1 MTWISMLKQ
10 TYDNSPQLQGV
21 LEPGDDEN
29 SIPLLLV
36 GQSTQN
42 AHIEVLLN
50 NEAKLQEAR
59 VILAKANRVTL
70 IPCTEESIGRT
81 GTKIAPHPLHDKLQ
95 YVAGDYRAYG
105 GRKGE
110 GFQAYLKQ
118 LNAWCASDFAHD
130 KVKKVRDY
138 LGKGTLIHDLIEKG
152 VLPAENGRLIINPS
166 AEQKKRFP
174 AFKVLGD
181 DPTEAFIRFAVHVT
195 NEPNDALWRDNS
207 VVDSFNRWQ
216 ESVNTGK
223 GLCYVT
229 GREQRL
235 AENHPAKIRNTG
247 DKAKLISAN
256 DKSGFTYRGRF
267 RDGSEAVGV
276 SYEVSQK
283 AHNMLKWLISRYGY
297 RNDSQV
303 FVAWGTRLQP
313 LPGLGD
319 DTQAFF
325 DDETE
330 EQPEAEAPLYQ
341 QLRED
346 YSLRFRRAMAGYHS
360 RIGDSDAIVVM
371 GVDSATT
378 GRLSIIFYRTLT
390 GSDFLARIE
399 AWHQQCAWLH
409 TYKYVQ
415 KKPVPFIGAPS
426 PRDMAAA
433 AYGQGASDKL
443 MKATVERLMH
453 CIVDGKSIP
462 TDIRCGLIR
471 RAGNPPAMEG
481 WEWRKTVSI
490 ACAVIRKH
498 QAERKEEPTPMAL
511 ERDNPDRSY
520 LFGRLLAYAQHI
532 EDYVQYRTENAH
544 RQTNAERMM
553 HAMTLRPAKTWTQLS
568 LKLQSYLRQLHMPGL
583 KARWNAK
590 MQEIVDRLGTRGF
603 TDEPLEEQYLLGFSS
618 QMMEF
623 RTAKSKNEEEDTDH
637 DPVQE

>member
-1 MTWISMLKQ
+1 MTWISMLTQ
-10 TYDNSPQLQGV
+10 TYDNSPQLQGA
-21 LEPGDDEN
+21 LQPGDDEN
-29 SIPLLLV
+29 IIPLLLT

-50 NEAKLQEAR
+50 DQARLEDAR
-59 VILAKANRVTL
+59 VILTKPEQVTL

-105 GRKGE
+105 GKKRE
-110 GFQAYLKQ
+110 GFSTYLKN
-118 LNAWCASDFAHD
+118 LDAWCASDFAHD
-130 KVKKVRDY
+130 KVKIVRDY
-138 LGKGTLIHDLIEKG
+138 LAKGTLVHDLIERG
-152 VLPAENGRLIINPS
+152 VLPGENGRLVIDPS
-166 AEQKKRFP
+166 AAQKKQFP
-174 AFKVLGD
+174 AFNVLGS
-181 DPTEAFIRFAVHVT
+181 DPTEAFIRFAVHLPSD
-195 NEPNDALWRDNS
+195 PNDALWRDNS

-216 ESVNTGK
+216 ESISKGT

-235 AENHPAKIRNTG
+235 AENHPAKVRNTG

-256 DKSGFTYRGRF
+256 DTTGFTYRGRF
-267 RDGSEAVGV
+267 RSGEEAVGV

-313 LPGLGD
+313 IPSLGD
-319 DTQAFF
+319 DTLAFF
-325 DDETE
+325 GEPDEE
-330 EQPEAEAPLYQ
+330 PEAADAVYQ

-346 YSLRFRRAMAGYHS
+346 YAQRFRKAMAGYRS
-360 RIGDSDAIVVM
+360 QIKDSDAIVVM

-378 GRLSIIFYRTLT
+378 GRLSIIFYRTLS

-409 TYKYVQ
+409 TYKFVK
-415 KKPVPFIGAPS
+415 KKPVPFVGAPS

-443 MKATVERLMH
+443 MRATVERLMH

-462 TDIRCGLIR
+462 ADIRFGLIR

-498 QAERKEEPTPMAL
+498 QAERKEEPTSMAL

-532 EDYVQYRTENAH
+532 EDYVQYRTENTH

-568 LKLQSYLRQLHMPGL
+568 LKLQTYLRQLRMPGL
-583 KARWNAK
+583 KAHWNSE
-590 MQEIVDRLGTRGF
+590 MQEIIDALGVTGF
-603 TDEPLEEQYLLGFSS
+603 TNEPLEEQYLLGFSS
-618 QMMEF
+618 QMMDL
-623 RTAKSKNEEEDTDH
+623 RTTKNKSEEEASEN
-637 DPVQE
+637 DPV